1 MAIETIKVPDIGGSE
16 NVDVIEINVSVGDTV
31 AVEDPLIAL
40 ETDKA
45 SMDVPSPKA
54 GKVTAIKVKEGDQ
67 VSEGDAILELETED
81 EDSSEDKGSEQ
92 KGSESK
98 KQNKD
103 EDKKEQKKDDQ
114 KERKQEE
121 KKSSAASSKSE
132 TMDIP
137 VPDIG
142 GAEGVEVIE
151 ICVKK
156 GDQVSEGDSL
166 IVLETDKASMEIPA
180 PASGTIESISLK
192 EGDKV
197 SEGDTIGKLKT
208 ESKSESKD
216 ESADSA
222 KAEKSESKAKQS
234 EQDSDESETSETGE
248 QEIPVP
254 DIGGAE
260 GVEVI
265 EVCVKEGDEVSEGDS
280 LIVLETDKAS
290 MEIPAPASGKI
301 KSIALKE
308 GDKVSQGDLIGVMEG
323 KASKSKSTSEKPK
336 QEKKEEK
343 SERSEKASKET
354 SSSPATATAAE
365 AEVLNGPDVY
375 AGPAVRRLGR
385 QLGVDLEKVKGSGP
399 RGRVTKDDVRSYV
412 KNIVS
417 AQQSG
422 GAASTATGGAI
433 PAVPK
438 VDFSKFGEVEM
449 EKMSKIKRL
458 TADNMVRS
466 WLNVPHVTQW
476 DDADITELEN
486 FRQGLK
492 AEAEK
497 RGTKLTPLP
506 FLVKACAAA
515 LQAEPSFNVSI
526 HHDGEHIVHKKYVHI
541 GLAVDTPNGLV
552 VPVIRDVDKKGL
564 WELTEEINSMAKKAR
579 EGKLKSADM
588 QGGCFTI
595 SSLGAMGGKGFTPIV
610 NTPEVGI
617 LGVSKSQMKP
627 VWNGSEFVPRN
638 MLPVSLSYDHRAVN
652 GADAGRFLTYLVSVI
667 GDIRRL
673 LL

>member
-31 AVEDPLIAL
+31 SVEDPLIAL

-81 EDSSEDKGSEQ
+81 EGSSEDKASE
-92 KGSESK
+92 KKASESK
-98 KQNKD
+98 KEEKA
-103 EDKKEQKKDDQ
+103 EDKKEDKTEDKT
-114 KERKQEE
+114 EPKQEE
-121 KKSSAASSKSE
+121 KKSSAASTKSE
-132 TMDIP
+132 SVDIP

-197 SEGDTIGKLKT
+197 SEGDIIGKLKT
-208 ESKSESKD
+208 ESASASSEEAEESAPKAKESKQ
-216 ESADSA
+216 ETEQPEE
-222 KAEKSESKAKQS
+222 AETSEAS
-234 EQDSDESETSETGE
+234 EQDV
-248 QEIPVP
+248 PVP

-265 EVCVKEGDEVSEGDS
+265 EVCVKEGDDVSEGDS

-308 GDKVSQGDLIGVMEG
+308 GDKVSQGDLIGVLEG
-323 KASKSKSTSEKPK
+323 KAATSKSATEKPK
-336 QEKKEEK
+336 QEKREDKAERTEE
-343 SERSEKASKET
+343 SPKET
-354 SSSPATATAAE
+354 SSSPATATAAAAE
-365 AEVLNGPDVY
+365 AEVMNGPDVY

-385 QLGVDLEKVKGSGP
+385 QLGVDLDKVKGSGP
-399 RGRVTKDDVRSYV
+399 RSRVTKDDVRSYV

-417 AQQSG
+417 TQQSG
-422 GAASTATGGAI
+422 GAASSSATGGAI

-438 VDFSKFGEVEM
+438 VDFSKFGEVDM

-579 EGKLKSADM
+579 EGKLKSAEM

-652 GADAGRFLTYLVSVI
+652 GADAGRFMTYLVTVI
-667 GDIRRL
+667 GDVRRL